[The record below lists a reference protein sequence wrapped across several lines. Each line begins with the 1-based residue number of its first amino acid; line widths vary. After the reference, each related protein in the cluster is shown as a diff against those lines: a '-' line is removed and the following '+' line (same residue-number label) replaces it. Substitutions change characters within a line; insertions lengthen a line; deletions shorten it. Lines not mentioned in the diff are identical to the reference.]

1 VLPFAVDWTGA
12 PLSNIANAAYLSP
25 TGAVVTAIFDGMNN
39 K

>member
-1 VLPFAVDWTGA
+1 LDWRALVKYRQCRILKREIGGA
-12 PLSNIANAAYLSP
+12 P